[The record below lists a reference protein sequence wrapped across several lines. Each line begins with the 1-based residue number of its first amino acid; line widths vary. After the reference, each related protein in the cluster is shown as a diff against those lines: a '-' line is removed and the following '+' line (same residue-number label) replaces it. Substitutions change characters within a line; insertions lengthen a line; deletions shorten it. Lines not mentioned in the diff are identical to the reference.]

1 MKSILRSKLGKNVVV
16 LFVAIISAFTLSV
29 STSSATSSLP
39 FDVNITSPTG
49 GTANSPLV
57 CYCDD
62 TMMLSWT
69 QTPNLPV
76 LLFAQYRYHVWS
88 VDQLAFV
95 YDSGW
100 KNQPDANG
108 THVGVMVK
116 NLPQNERLVFILEV
130 TGFDGTTVL
139 NVNASSGTFKLLP
152 SV

>member
-1 MKSILRSKLGKNVVV
+1 MRRSKIGKNILV
-16 LFVAIISAFTLSV
+16 LFVAIISAFTLSA

-39 FDVNITSPTG
+39 FDVNITAPSG
-49 GTANSPLV
+49 GTPASPLV

-62 TMMLSWT
+62 TVMLSWT

-76 LLFAQYRYHVWS
+76 LLFAQFRYQVWS

-100 KNQPDANG
+100 KNQPDAYA
-108 THVGVMVK
+108 THVGIMVK
-116 NLPQNERLVFILEV
+116 NLPQNERLQFLLEV

-139 NVNASSGTFKLLP
+139 NIGTTSGTFKLLP
-152 SV
+152 SI

>member
-1 MKSILRSKLGKNVVV
+1 MKSILRSKLGKNIVV

-39 FDVNITSPTG
+39 FDVNITSPSG
-49 GTANSPLV
+49 GTASSPQI

-76 LLFAQYRYHVWS
+76 LLFAQYRYQVWS
-88 VDQLAFV
+88 VDQMAYI

-100 KNQPDANG
+100 KNQPNSNATN
-108 THVGVMVK
+108 VGIMVK
-116 NLPQNERLVFILEV
+116 NLPQNERLQFILEV
-130 TGFDGTTVL
+130 TGFNGSSIL
-139 NVNASSGTFKLLP
+139 NIAASSGTFKLLP
-152 SV
+152 SI